1 MRVRIAGSRAG
12 VALLLVLVVIVLVG
26 LLALTALD
34 LADGR
39 ARAAKQW
46 MLASRM
52 QALATSLEETGAAA
66 DSMVVG
72 ALDLVVDSGLVGW
85 SRDRV
90 WRVGDS
96 VFVRLVDLALMGPR
110 GAPSRRRIHR
120 LAVWCP
126 GSDSQPD
133 PRPLCHVRSWPSG
146 WP

>member
-1 MRVRIAGSRAG
+1 VGTASSRAG
-12 VALLLVLVVIVLVG
+12 VALYLALVMIVLIG

-39 ARAAKQW
+39 SRAGQQW
-46 MLASRM
+46 MLTSRM
-52 QALATSLEETGAAA
+52 HAVVTRFEETGSAA
-66 DSMVVG
+66 DSMGVG
-72 ALDLVVDSGLVGW
+72 ALELVVDSGPEGW

-90 WRVGDS
+90 WRLEDS
-96 VFVRLVDLALMGPR
+96 VFVRQVDLALTGPR
-110 GAPSRRRIHR
+110 GAWSRRRIHR

-133 PRPLCHVRSWPSG
+133 PRPLCHVRDWLSG

>member
-1 MRVRIAGSRAG
+1 MSVGSGGTSG
-12 VALLLVLVVIVLVG
+12 VALTLTLVMIILAS

-39 ARAAKQW
+39 ARAAQQW
-46 MLASRM
+46 MLTSRM
-52 QALATSLEETGAAA
+52 HAVVTRSEETGSAA

-72 ALDLVVDSGLVGW
+72 ALDLVVDSGPAGW

-90 WRVGDS
+90 WRLEDS
-96 VFVRLVDLALMGPR
+96 VFVRLVDLALTGPR